1 MVCSRCASEG
11 SRRELGLG
19 HEREDCVSFPV
30 DECGPAGGE
39 ILIYRARR
47 RAIWSLICEA
57 VGLPTAVSAPPW
69 LRNRPEFGGDLPSD
83 DAMLTMMADVCGTE
97 LLDRLAELADP
108 DPPRADDAP
117 ISQADPHIEAIFNK
131 MRADPEIEVG
141 FRRRR

>member
-1 MVCSRCASEG
+1 MRPCGRGNFNLPGASPRDLEFDLRSG
-11 SRRELGLG
+11 RSPDRRIGTPLAAEQA
-19 HEREDCVSFPV
+19 RV
-30 DECGPAGGE
+30 
-39 ILIYRARR
+39 RR
-47 RAIWSLICEA
+47 R
-57 VGLPTAVSAPPW
+57 SAE
-69 LRNRPEFGGDLPSD
+69 RRRDV
-83 DAMLTMMADVCGTE
+83 TMMADVCGTE